1 MEIYKKNITFK
12 VLEQSASVSAISTRL
27 LSPLLAKTMAK
38 FKNDIV
44 IRMIIGNG
52 SIFNAIAKAKVA
64 LSIHPI
70 FASEDDQRKK
80 EGWFWSE
87 PQ

>member
-12 VLEQSASVSAISTRL
+12 VLEQSAVVSAS
-27 LSPLLAKTMAK
+27 SPPSPPLAKTMAK